1 MDIDELQAIS
11 SPLIEAWNDQDVERV
26 VACYTD
32 DLIYVDPNTRGAV
45 GGPDAFSRY
54 LTRLFSRW
62 QMHWSV
68 KETFP
73 LADTDGAAGLWR
85 ASFRVPGGERRG
97 RRHGPGSDRGRPTEA
112 KRGLLR
118 SRGAGATDGRCAR
131 HAGGGLSGPAM
142 CRTTPSRNR
151 ALEPSPLG

>member
-1 MDIDELQAIS
+1 MDVDELHAIS
-11 SPLIEAWNDQDVERV
+11 KPLIEAWNDQDVERV

-45 GGPDAFSRY
+45 EGPDAFSHY
-54 LTRLFSRW
+54 LTKLFSRW

-85 ASFRVPGGERRG
+85 ASFRVPGGKENVEVDGMDLVLIEGGQLKRNEVYF
-97 RRHGPGSDRGRPTEA
+97 DRAALAPLMA
-112 KRGLLR
+112 DAL
-118 SRGAGATDGRCAR
+118 ATQVA
-131 HAGGGLSGPAM
+131 S
-142 CRTTPSRNR
+142 
-151 ALEPSPLG
+151 

>member
-1 MDIDELQAIS
+1 MDIDELHAIS
-11 SPLIEAWNDQDVERV
+11 EPLIEAWNEQEVERV

-45 GGPDAFSRY
+45 EGPDALGRY
-54 LTRLFSRW
+54 LTKLFSRW

-85 ASFRVPGGERRG
+85 ASFRLPGGRESVEVEG
-97 RRHGPGSDRGRPTEA
+97 MDLVLIE
-112 KRGLLR
+112 
-118 SRGAGATDGRCAR
+118 DGRVKRNEVYFDRAALAPLMADALGT
-131 HAGGGLSGPAM
+131 HAAG
-142 CRTTPSRNR
+142 
-151 ALEPSPLG
+151 

>member
-1 MDIDELQAIS
+1 MDIDELYAIS
-11 SPLIEAWNDQDVERV
+11 KPLIEAWNDQDVVRV

-45 GGPDAFSRY
+45 EGPDALTHY
-54 LTRLFSRW
+54 LTKLFSRW

-85 ASFRVPGGERRG
+85 ASFRVPGGEESVEVDGMDLVLVEEG
-97 RRHGPGSDRGRPTEA
+97 RVKRNEVYFDRAALAPLMA
-112 KRGLLR
+112 DAL
-118 SRGAGATDGRCAR
+118 A
-131 HAGGGLSGPAM
+131 P
-142 CRTTPSRNR
+142 R
-151 ALEPSPLG
+151 AAD

>member
-1 MDIDELQAIS
+1 MDIDELYAIS
-11 SPLIEAWNDQDVERV
+11 KPLIEAWNDQDVVRV

-45 GGPDAFSRY
+45 EGPDALTHY
-54 LTRLFSRW
+54 LTKLFSRW

-85 ASFRVPGGERRG
+85 ASFRVPGGEETRRS
-97 RRHGPGSDRGRPTEA
+97 RRHGPGPGRGRSSEA
-112 KRGLLR
+112 
-118 SRGAGATDGRCAR
+118 
-131 HAGGGLSGPAM
+131 
-142 CRTTPSRNR
+142 
-151 ALEPSPLG
+151 